1 MNRPPSARDPW
12 WAEHQRTCGG
22 TYTKIKEPENYGKT
36 GKGDKKKDKN
46 PSDETSKNS
55 KPPSSTTGDPVDIPT
70 LLSLFPPVV
79 LKMLSTTTSIFDHFH
94 KIFMGPRIFCCMNI
108 WTCSMSKER
117 TEHPQKIARKLHFCQ
132 RLQLDRILY
141 SDQNIDGVDRVHQPP
156 PKTCTV
162 LSTLFFTIWAAMAV
176 CKFNVFL
183 TILF

>member
-1 MNRPPSARDPW
+1 MSFHRYITPFTMRWTCTGSTGGACNGPCQNRRPFLGYVKRAMNRPPSARDPW

-36 GKGDKKKDKN
+36 GKSDKKKDKN

-94 KIFMGPRIFCCMNI
+94 KIFMGPRIFCCMN
-108 WTCSMSKER
+108 
-117 TEHPQKIARKLHFCQ
+117 
-132 RLQLDRILY
+132 
-141 SDQNIDGVDRVHQPP
+141 N
-156 PKTCTV
+156 
-162 LSTLFFTIWAAMAV
+162 
-176 CKFNVFL
+176 
-183 TILF
+183 